1 MNEFE
6 KRLFEKIKNK
16 EDLDFNEL
24 QFIEKLLYLAS
35 IHERILNIQL
45 DLIDNDLGLEY
56 TRKRGK
62 DNEQNHI

>member
-16 EDLDFNEL
+16 EDLEFNEL
-24 QFIEKLLYLAS
+24 QFIERLLYLAS
-35 IHERILNIQL
+35 MHEHILNIQI
-45 DLIDNDLGLEY
+45 DLTDNDIGLEFI
-56 TRKRGK
+56 RKRGK

>member
-1 MNEFE
+1 MSEFE

-24 QFIEKLLYLAS
+24 QFIERLLYLAS
-35 IHERILNIQL
+35 MHERILNIQL
-45 DLIDNDLGLEY
+45 DLIDNDIGLEF

-62 DNEQNHI
+62 DNERNHI

>member
-1 MNEFE
+1 MSEFE

-24 QFIEKLLYLAS
+24 QFIERLLYLAS
-35 IHERILNIQL
+35 MHERILNIQL
-45 DLIDNDLGLEY
+45 DLIDNDIGLEF